1 MGWKGAR
8 VLAILAVAGL
18 AASGSEVRA
27 ADEEPAA
34 PRIYRWIDENG
45 VAHYTTDRSRIPE
58 MLRDRIDRD
67 PAPRSAGPDGEASVA
82 KDAAPAPSPGA
93 VDSWAVRDRGDE
105 PEPQPAPP
113 PDVWSE
119 GSEEEQTE
127 PAPEPAAPE
136 QVAARSDRLAELSQQ
151 IASLEA
157 QVEADEEALKDYISD
172 AGAGGPLAR
181 AGDPEFRAI
190 AQRLPRRLAELRAL
204 REERA
209 SLVAE

>member
-1 MGWKGAR
+1 MGSKGAR
-8 VLAILAVAGL
+8 VLAILAFAGF
-18 AASGSEVRA
+18 AASGAQVRA

-45 VAHYTTDRSRIPE
+45 VAHYTTDRSRIPA
-58 MLRDRIDRD
+58 MLRDRIGRD
-67 PAPRSAGPDGEASVA
+67 PAPRPAGPDGEAGA
-82 KDAAPAPSPGA
+82 APSPGPGP

-105 PEPQPAPP
+105 PEPQQPPP

-119 GSEEEQTE
+119 GDEGEQTE
-127 PAPEPAAPE
+127 PATPE
-136 QVAARSDRLAELSQQ
+136 QVAVRSDRLAELSHQ

-209 SLVAE
+209 SLVVE